1 MRRTNIY
8 FVPRNVG
15 GNLVLNTLVLENLLK
30 SLLIFSLER
39 AGGTDFGSGAQ
50 QIRMRME
57 LWRASDGK

>member
-39 AGGTDFGSGAQ
+39 AGYLETLTVTKIYYKLYYILFH
-50 QIRMRME
+50 
-57 LWRASDGK
+57 

>member
-39 AGGTDFGSGAQ
+39 AGYLETLTVFC
-50 QIRMRME
+50 
-57 LWRASDGK
+57 